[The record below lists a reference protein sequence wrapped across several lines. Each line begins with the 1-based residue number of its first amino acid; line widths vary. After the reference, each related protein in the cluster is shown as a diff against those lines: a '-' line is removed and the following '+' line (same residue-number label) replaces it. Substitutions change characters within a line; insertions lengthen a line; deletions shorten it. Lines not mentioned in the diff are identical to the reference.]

1 MPNLAQLLTSKSSD
15 EYRRVFDLCKVIGEE
30 LDGVEGV
37 FVVGGIV
44 RDLIIG
50 REPGDIDLTVV
61 GDANAFAAELAV
73 RTGAPVPT
81 ESQFLTF
88 KIDTNDS
95 VPGIS
100 SIDIVT
106 ARSETYAE
114 PAALPDV
121 SPSTVED
128 DLSRRDFTVNSMA
141 ISLSAQNWGNLVD
154 PSNGF
159 GDIMRKRIKVLHDS
173 SFVDDPTRMFRAV
186 RYATR
191 LDFSIDSRS
200 EKLISESLQN
210 IDQLSGTRIRNE
222 FETILAEDT
231 RVESLQM
238 CEKLGILAAISPGL
252 RVGTR
257 ALQVLE
263 ELAKN
268 RTLSSDIQ
276 ELLALT
282 TFGLNEDE
290 AKQTVKRL
298 SETSDWGESILGNA
312 ELAKTVTVL
321 DQTDLRPSEVV
332 EILSGIP
339 LASIRAYIEAGPPL
353 PRRGRLIDYVETLRF
368 VEPEIS
374 GDDLLDIG
382 IPQGPT
388 IGELLEVVRRS
399 RLDGQVNSRQEEL
412 ELVKSRLPGFLT
424 K

>member
-15 EYRRVFDLCKVIGEE
+15 EYCRVFDLCREIGEE

-50 REPGDIDLTVV
+50 REPGDIDISVV
-61 GDANAFAAELAV
+61 GDAGAFAAELAA
-73 RTGAPVPT
+73 RTGASPPV

-88 KIDTNDS
+88 KIDTVDS
-95 VPGIS
+95 VTGIS

-106 ARSETYAE
+106 ARSEAYAE
-114 PAALPDV
+114 PAALPEV

-128 DLSRRDFTVNSMA
+128 DLNRRDFTVNSMA
-141 ISLSAQNWGNLVD
+141 ISLADRDWGNLVD

-159 GDIMRKRIKVLHDS
+159 GDIIRKRIKVLRDS

-186 RYATR
+186 RYSTR
-191 LDFSIDSRS
+191 LGFSIDSLT
-200 EKLISESLQN
+200 ENMISESLQY
-210 IDQLSGTRIRNE
+210 IDRLSGTRIRNE
-222 FETILAEDT
+222 FELILNEDP
-231 RVESLQM
+231 RVDSLQM
-238 CEKLGILAAISPGL
+238 CEKLGILPAISPGL

-263 ELAKN
+263 ELAEN
-268 RTLSSDIQ
+268 GRLSSDIQ
-276 ELLALT
+276 DLLALA

-290 AKQTVKRL
+290 ANQTVKRL
-298 SETSDWGESILGNA
+298 AKTSDWGESILGNA
-312 ELAKTVTVL
+312 ELTKTVAVL

-332 EILSGIP
+332 EILSDIP

-353 PRRGRLIDYVETLRF
+353 PRRGRLVDYAETLRF
-368 VEPEIS
+368 VKPEIS

-388 IGELLEVVRRS
+388 IGELLDIVRRS

>member
-15 EYRRVFDLCKVIGEE
+15 EYRKVFDLCREIGEE
-30 LDGVEGV
+30 LDGVDGV
-37 FVVGGIV
+37 YVVGGIV
-44 RDLIIG
+44 RDLIVG
-50 REPGDIDLTVV
+50 REPGDIDLSVV
-61 GDANAFAAELAV
+61 GDAGAFAAELAA
-73 RTGAPVPT
+73 RTGAPAPT

-88 KIDTNDS
+88 KIDTGGS
-95 VPGIS
+95 IPGIT

-106 ARSETYAE
+106 ARSETYSE
-114 PAALPDV
+114 PAVLPEV
-121 SPSTVED
+121 SPSTIED
-128 DLSRRDFTVNSMA
+128 DLNRRDFTVNSMA
-141 ISLSAQNWGNLVD
+141 VSLSVSNWGNLMD
-154 PSNGF
+154 TSKGF

-186 RYATR
+186 RYSTR
-191 LDFSIDSRS
+191 LGFSIESPT
-200 EKLISESLQN
+200 EELISKSLPN

-222 FETILAEDT
+222 FELILNEST

-238 CEKLGILAAISPGL
+238 CEQLGILAAISPGL

-263 ELAKN
+263 ELAEEG
-268 RTLSSDIQ
+268 RLSSDVQ
-276 ELLALT
+276 DLLALA

-298 SETSDWGESILGNA
+298 AETSDWGESILGNA

-332 EILSGIP
+332 EILSDIP

-353 PRRGRLIDYVETLRF
+353 PRRDRLVDYVETLRF
-368 VEPEIS
+368 VTPEIS

-388 IGELLEVVRRS
+388 IGQLLEIVRRS
-399 RLDGQVNSRQEEL
+399 RLDGQVKSRQEEL
-412 ELVKSRLPGFLT
+412 ELVKSQLPGFLT

>member
-15 EYRRVFDLCKVIGEE
+15 EYRRVFDLCREIGEE
-30 LDGVEGV
+30 LDGVDGV
-37 FVVGGIV
+37 YVIGGIV

-50 REPGDIDLTVV
+50 REPGDIDLSVV
-61 GDANAFAAELAV
+61 GDAGAFAAELAA

-88 KIDTNDS
+88 KIDTGDS
-95 VPGIS
+95 VAGIT

-114 PAALPDV
+114 PAVLPEV

-128 DLSRRDFTVNSMA
+128 DLNRRDFTVNSMA
-141 ISLSAQNWGNLVD
+141 ISLSVSDWGNLVD
-154 PSNGF
+154 PSKGF

-173 SFVDDPTRMFRAV
+173 SFVDDPTRIFRAV
-186 RYATR
+186 RYSTR
-191 LDFSIDSRS
+191 LGFSIDSRTEDLLS
-200 EKLISESLQN
+200 KSLEN
-210 IDQLSGTRIRNE
+210 IDQLSGIRVRNE
-222 FETILAEDT
+222 FELILNEAT
-231 RVESLQM
+231 RVESLQL

-257 ALQVLE
+257 TLQVLG
-263 ELAKN
+263 ELAEEG
-268 RTLSSDIQ
+268 RLSSDIQ
-276 ELLALT
+276 DLLALA

-290 AKQTVKRL
+290 AKQTVQRIAD
-298 SETSDWGESILGNA
+298 TSDWGESILGNA
-312 ELAKTVTVL
+312 ELAKTIVML

-332 EILSGIP
+332 EILSDIP

-353 PRRGRLIDYVETLRF
+353 PRRGRLVDYVETLRF
-368 VEPEIS
+368 VKPEIS
-374 GDDLLDIG
+374 GDDLLKIG

-388 IGELLEVVRRS
+388 IGQLLEIVRRS
-399 RLDGQVNSRQEEL
+399 RLDGQVKSRQEEL

>member
-1 MPNLAQLLTSKSSD
+1 MDTSK
-15 EYRRVFDLCKVIGEE
+15 
-30 LDGVEGV
+30 
-37 FVVGGIV
+37 
-44 RDLIIG
+44 
-50 REPGDIDLTVV
+50 
-61 GDANAFAAELAV
+61 
-73 RTGAPVPT
+73 
-81 ESQFLTF
+81 
-88 KIDTNDS
+88 
-95 VPGIS
+95 
-100 SIDIVT
+100 
-106 ARSETYAE
+106 
-114 PAALPDV
+114 
-121 SPSTVED
+121 
-128 DLSRRDFTVNSMA
+128 
-141 ISLSAQNWGNLVD
+141 
-154 PSNGF
+154 GF

-186 RYATR
+186 RYSTR
-191 LDFSIDSRS
+191 LGFSIESPT
-200 EKLISESLQN
+200 EELISKSLPN

-222 FETILAEDT
+222 FELILNESS

-263 ELAKN
+263 ELAEEG
-268 RTLSSDIQ
+268 RLSSDVQ
-276 ELLALT
+276 DLLALA

-298 SETSDWGESILGNA
+298 AETSDWGESILGNA

-332 EILSGIP
+332 EILSDIP

-353 PRRGRLIDYVETLRF
+353 PRRDRLVDYVETLRF
-368 VEPEIS
+368 VTPEIS

-388 IGELLEVVRRS
+388 IGQLLEIVRRS
-399 RLDGQVNSRQEEL
+399 RLDGQVKSRQEEL
-412 ELVKSRLPGFLT
+412 ELVKSQLPGFLT

>member
-15 EYRRVFDLCKVIGEE
+15 EYRRVFDLCSEISDE
-30 LDGVEGV
+30 LAGVEGV
-37 FVVGGIV
+37 YVVGGIV

-50 REPGDIDLTVV
+50 REPGDIDLSVI
-61 GDANAFAAELAV
+61 GDASAFSTELAT

-88 KIDTNDS
+88 KINTSGS

-106 ARSETYAE
+106 ARSESYTE
-114 PAALPDV
+114 PAALPEV
-121 SPSTVED
+121 SPATVED
-128 DLSRRDFTVNSMA
+128 DLSRRDFTINAMA
-141 ISLSAQNWGNLVD
+141 LSLSSHDLGNLVD

-159 GDIMRKRIKVLHDS
+159 GDIMRKRIKVLHDL
-173 SFVDDPTRMFRAV
+173 SFVDDPTRMFRAI
-186 RYATR
+186 RYSTR
-191 LDFSIDSRS
+191 LGFSIDSRTK
-200 EKLISESLQN
+200 ELISESLQN

-222 FETILAEDT
+222 FELILSEDT
-231 RVESLQM
+231 RVESLRM
-238 CEKLGILAAISPGL
+238 CEELGILAAMSPGL
-252 RVGTR
+252 RIGTR

-263 ELAKN
+263 ELAEN
-268 RTLSSDIQ
+268 GRLSSDIQ
-276 ELLALT
+276 DLLAVA

-298 SETSDWGESILGNA
+298 AETSDWGESILGNA

-321 DQTDLRPSEVV
+321 DQTDIRPSEVV
-332 EILSGIP
+332 EILNDIP

-353 PRRGRLIDYVETLRF
+353 PRRGRLVDYVETLRF
-368 VEPEIS
+368 VKPEIS

-388 IGELLEVVRRS
+388 IGQLLEIVRRS
-399 RLDGQVNSRQEEL
+399 RLDGQVESRQEEL

-424 K
+424 N

>member
-15 EYRRVFDLCKVIGEE
+15 EYRRVFDLCKEIGEQ

-37 FVVGGIV
+37 YVVGGIV

-50 REPGDIDLTVV
+50 REPGDIDLSVV
-61 GDANAFAAELAV
+61 GDAGAFAAELAN

-81 ESQFLTF
+81 ESQFMTF
-88 KIDTNDS
+88 KVDTGGS
-95 VPGIS
+95 IAGIS
-100 SIDIVT
+100 SIDVVT
-106 ARSETYAE
+106 ARSETYSE
-114 PAALPDV
+114 PAALPEV
-121 SPSTVED
+121 LASTIED
-128 DLSRRDFTVNSMA
+128 DLGRRDFTVNSMA
-141 ISLSAQNWGNLVD
+141 ISLSTRDWGNLVD

-186 RYATR
+186 RYSTR
-191 LDFSIDSRS
+191 LGFSIDSRT
-200 EKLISESLQN
+200 EELISKSLHN

-222 FETILAEDT
+222 FEPILTEDT

-252 RVGTR
+252 RVGTK

-268 RTLSSDIQ
+268 KRLSTDIQ
-276 ELLALT
+276 DLLALA
-282 TFGLNEDE
+282 TFGLHEDE

-298 SETSDWGESILGNA
+298 SEISDWGKSILGNA

-321 DQTDLRPSEVV
+321 DQDDLRPSEVV
-332 EILSGIP
+332 EILSDIP

-353 PRRGRLIDYVETLRF
+353 PRRGRLVDYSETLRF
-368 VEPEIS
+368 VKPEIS

-388 IGELLEVVRRS
+388 IGELLDIVRRS